1 MNDSGLRPG
10 DRARKQAL
18 FWMVSSD
25 ETKLTRTMTHER
37 FQKSMAPGSPHH
49 LLSRL
54 VGEWEGTAR
63 TWFEPDKLA
72 DESPITGTIR
82 SILGGRFVLHEYT
95 SQVMGSSLS
104 GMATLGY
111 HLDEQ
116 RFTMSWIDTFHMGT
130 GLMYSTSTT
139 LGTQDGFSVLGS
151 YADPQGG
158 KPWGWR
164 TDIELPAPEQLVITH
179 HNITPDGKSAKAVEI
194 QYRRKR

>member
-1 MNDSGLRPG
+1 MSAADAPR
-10 DRARKQAL
+10 
-18 FWMVSSD
+18 
-25 ETKLTRTMTHER
+25 LTGRMITER
-37 FQKSMAPGSPHH
+37 FQQSMAPGSPHH

-54 VGEWEGTAR
+54 VGEWEGTAK

-72 DESPITGTIR
+72 DESPISGTIR

-95 SQVMGSSLS
+95 SQVMGSALS

-111 HLDEQ
+111 HLDEK

-130 GLMYSTSTT
+130 GLMYSTSTAP
-139 LGTQDGFSVLGS
+139 GSEDRFSVLGS
-151 YADPQGG
+151 YADPKGG

-164 TDIELPAPEQLVITH
+164 TDIEVLSPEQLVFTH